1 MNDEIEELMIYL
13 NQNSTLGLGKA
24 LMSYK
29 PRNKSIKKIY
39 DTIINMM
46 LLKGH
51 EPQHVISY
59 ASYLLP
65 RGTFLN
71 YNVQNIIIGDRSAI
85 SRNIN
90 SIIISRKIQEIYR
103 DFELWLSSM
112 KMKTFLLTIMSSI
125 FLAAMSRLPFI
136 LISKIE
142 HYSDWFNFVPFLYGF
157 LCITLAFLSSNIY
170 GEKRFTLLISLLSL
184 FSYTIMMIII
194 NTLFKI

>member
-1 MNDEIEELMIYL
+1 MNDEIEELMIHL

-24 LMSYK
+24 LMLYK
-29 PRNKSIKKIY
+29 PKSKFIKKIY
-39 DTIINMM
+39 DTISVM

-51 EPQHVISY
+51 EPQRVISY

-90 SIIISRKIQEIYR
+90 SIIISRKIQEIHR

-142 HYSDWFNFVPFLYGF
+142 HYSDWFNLIPFLYGF
-157 LCITLAFLSSNIY
+157 LCIVLAFLSSNIY
-170 GEKRFTLLISLLSL
+170 SEKRFTLLISILSL
-184 FSYTIMMIII
+184 ASYTIMMIII
-194 NTLFKI
+194 NTLFKV